1 MKKKTT
7 EQYIA
12 EVIDI
17 HGDKYDYSNTVYNGK
32 ENNVIIICKKH
43 GEFTQCANAHLRGSG
58 CKKCATEKTR
68 LLQKSDTNTFTE
80 KAKKIYGD
88 KYDYSKSVYV
98 NSKTKVIIICKIHGE
113 FLQTPTDHYHGG
125 CKKCAD
131 ILRGENRKFSK
142 EEIIQKS
149 REVHGEIYD
158 YSIIEYINGVIE
170 NIKCKEHGLFSQLRD
185 IHINRNGGCKKCAD
199 ILRGENRKYTK
210 EEIIQRAK
218 EVHDDAYDYS
228 KVIYTGIYDKIII
241 ICKEHGEFEQ
251 TPSNHIRGA
260 GCQKCYDE
268 RRGTALCFTKE
279 EILQKAKEVH
289 GDTYDY
295 SKALYNGIDNKMS
308 IICNTHGEFLQTPYC
323 HINKEHG
330 CKMCSAILRGKNRT
344 WTTEQFIEKAN
355 IVHKN
360 IYNYTKTEYTKQN
373 EKVIIICKTHG
384 EFSQAPSNHIQG
396 QGCPKCGKEVSVEE
410 KMYKQK
416 NVYRKCL

>member
-7 EQYIA
+7 EQYVA

-32 ENNVIIICKKH
+32 KNNVIIICKKH
-43 GEFTQCANAHLRGSG
+43 GEFTQCANVHLRGSG
-58 CKKCATEKTR
+58 CKKCATEETH

-80 KAKKIYGD
+80 KAKEIYGD

-170 NIKCKEHGLFSQLRD
+170 NIKCKKHGLFSQLRD

-210 EEIIQRAK
+210 EEIIQKAK
-218 EVHDDAYDYS
+218 EVHGDNTYDYS
-228 KVIYTGIYDKIII
+228 KVIYTGIY
-241 ICKEHGEFEQ
+241 
-251 TPSNHIRGA
+251 N
-260 GCQKCYDE
+260 
-268 RRGTALCFTKE
+268 
-279 EILQKAKEVH
+279 
-289 GDTYDY
+289 
-295 SKALYNGIDNKMS
+295 
-308 IICNTHGEFLQTPYC
+308 
-323 HINKEHG
+323 
-330 CKMCSAILRGKNRT
+330 
-344 WTTEQFIEKAN
+344 N
-355 IVHKN
+355 I
-360 IYNYTKTEYTKQN
+360 
-373 EKVIIICKTHG
+373 IIICKTHG
-384 EFSQAPSNHIQG
+384 EFLQAPTNHLQG
-396 QGCPKCGKEVSVEE
+396 QGCPFCIKKTESKLYEKIQPLYPTIIQQFKQDWCKKIRYLPFDFCIPEYKIIIELDGPQHFQQISNWSSPEEQFENDKYKEQCANDNGYSVIRLLQEDVFYDTYDWVKEVCDAIEE
-410 KMYKQK
+410 IKNGDEVA
-416 NVYRKCL
+416 NVYLCKNGEYDAF